1 MPGCFK
7 GEHKSGSR
15 DSKFISEM
23 QKMNDVLSTEE
34 LKIFCDA
41 FFLFDE
47 DKR

>member
-1 MPGCFK
+1 MLGCFK
-7 GEHKSGSR
+7 YELESGSR